1 MYLERFY
8 SIKLFSLGIS
18 HTLSKHLIN
27 PFSKSPIVFYRQ
39 MCTNSD
45 TTIHDA
51 HITDIHDVPIGIIQ
65 RPIPPVLDSEK
76 LKSLMET
83 IKNPNTRHLVPPI
96 DVLWITGSEGG
107 NYYYSFG
114 GCHRFEA
121 YTALQ
126 EKSIPCKLIKGTAE
140 DLKVYMGSSAPDLR

>member
-1 MYLERFY
+1 MSHVPSEEATSKFLLWKMGLY
-8 SIKLFSLGIS
+8 IKYMLVYFDL
-18 HTLSKHLIN
+18 LI
-27 PFSKSPIVFYRQ
+27 FQ
-39 MCTNSD
+39 NS
-45 TTIHDA
+45 
-51 HITDIHDVPIGIIQ
+51 
-65 RPIPPVLDSEK
+65 
-76 LKSLMET
+76 
-83 IKNPNTRHLVPPI
+83 NTRHLVPPI

-140 DLKVYMGSSAPDLR
+140 DLKVYMGSSTPDLR